1 MGWEGSQI
9 CSGARVNGT
18 GFLSA
23 LCLDFKASGQEETG
37 GPQNTRAGRSAQGKG
52 YIQGGI
58 QGSLVEGEEC
68 FNKSLVLVLHSAQSN
83 GHDATLSSS
92 VLPTS
97 ELLTRRRWLLPL
109 SLCGPLSSM

>member
-1 MGWEGSQI
+1 M
-9 CSGARVNGT
+9 
-18 GFLSA
+18 
-23 LCLDFKASGQEETG
+23 
-37 GPQNTRAGRSAQGKG
+37 

-68 FNKSLVLVLHSAQSN
+68 FNKSLVLVLVLHGAQSKN

-92 VLPTS
+92 VLLTS